1 MSSPAPTNLTLTDP
15 GEPEPAITGY
25 GHVRQRRTGAKR
37 SLTTVEFTMAEREV
51 LDRLAAATGG
61 SRAAVLRDALR
72 AYAAEQGEKIDQEAR
87 PAA

>member
-1 MSSPAPTNLTLTDP
+1 MSSPAPANLTLTDP
-15 GEPEPAITGY
+15 GDAPATT

-72 AYAAEQGEKIDQEAR
+72 AYAEEQGEKIDQEAR